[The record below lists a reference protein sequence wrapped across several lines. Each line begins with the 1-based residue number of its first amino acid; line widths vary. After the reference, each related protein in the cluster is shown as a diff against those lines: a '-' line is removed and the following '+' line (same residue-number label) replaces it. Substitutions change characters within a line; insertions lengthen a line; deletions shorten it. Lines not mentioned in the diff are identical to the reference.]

1 MALIADN
8 MKKREGEQEAA
19 GEEQEQPGGKR
30 PPEGRD
36 ALPPARGASS
46 NEERDEDAEES
57 DGEQPNVSP
66 EEQAAYDSVVT
77 HAMNMIYGER
87 SFQQVMKMIQSAGDP
102 AEGVAQAAVMILS
115 RIYESSRQQGQ
126 PISDDVMMA
135 AGEEVIALLFEL
147 IEEAGLGEAS
157 EDAVFTAT
165 TRALQLWAETYPDK
179 MDQAGMEQSAS
190 ALPKEELAGIAQRM
204 GGGQEKKAAE

>member
-8 MKKREGEQEAA
+8 MKKREGAQEAA

-46 NEERDEDAEES
+46 NEER

-115 RIYESSRQQGQ
+115 RIYESSRKQGQ

-165 TRALQLWAETYPDK
+165 ARALQLWAETYPDK

-190 ALPKEELAGIAQRM
+190 ALPKEELASIAQRM